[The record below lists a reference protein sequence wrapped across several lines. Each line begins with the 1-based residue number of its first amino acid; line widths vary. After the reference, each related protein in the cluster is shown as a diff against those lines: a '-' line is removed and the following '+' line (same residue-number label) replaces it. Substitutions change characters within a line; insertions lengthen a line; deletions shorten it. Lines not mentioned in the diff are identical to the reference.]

1 MLARSLA
8 AFLCSAIVVAH
19 TASADA
25 LLSNLDESIDAGIP
39 VGTPVDSPN
48 VDFIQ
53 AIRFQTGSSERGY
66 NLTSVKAVLANAAA
80 SDGVRVRIFGARTN
94 GTPYISF
101 YTLTNPV
108 IADGTMTFTAPA
120 SATLRKDAGYFVI
133 FDSTF
138 PDAGNDYEIRG
149 TESESLNSQA
159 DGWSPAGGNAVQPRS
174 LSDRSVVLLQR
185 ETSGHSLNCPL
196 PRSRSTIFQSRS
208 QATVDRV
215 CLDTPWMGQKHSYA
229 YPKERGLNV
238 ALHLF
243 GGTRCRPVTPLLL
256 AAACSLLAPGSPVT
270 AADASTGS
278 ASRANSVGYEP
289 YVTMGIAAVRSS
301 GARFVDGADAG
312 HAALYGS
319 RNTFDAG
326 AFDAGFT
333 IDVAA
338 GVRLGSALRA
348 QLEFGV
354 AGALNYRGNTNYR
367 NAGAHQPSEAELD
380 LSQAFLIGFYEFPD
394 WEFSSSRT
402 VTPFLGAGAG
412 VTTYRLSGYVQRFP
426 DPENPLGSLRAGPG
440 GEIPFTAVPDGR
452 GRNPSW
458 MLTGGVSIPIREKFQ
473 LDLAYRYTDAGTIRT
488 HTGDIAIVRYREEGT
503 RRQFQ
508 VPINETTAKLQ
519 THALL
524 MTLRFDL

>member
-1 MLARSLA
+1 
-8 AFLCSAIVVAH
+8 
-19 TASADA
+19 
-25 LLSNLDESIDAGIP
+25 
-39 VGTPVDSPN
+39 
-48 VDFIQ
+48 
-53 AIRFQTGSSERGY
+53 
-66 NLTSVKAVLANAAA
+66 
-80 SDGVRVRIFGARTN
+80 
-94 GTPYISF
+94 
-101 YTLTNPV
+101 
-108 IADGTMTFTAPA
+108 
-120 SATLRKDAGYFVI
+120 
-133 FDSTF
+133 
-138 PDAGNDYEIRG
+138 
-149 TESESLNSQA
+149 
-159 DGWSPAGGNAVQPRS
+159 
-174 LSDRSVVLLQR
+174 
-185 ETSGHSLNCPL
+185 
-196 PRSRSTIFQSRS
+196 
-208 QATVDRV
+208 
-215 CLDTPWMGQKHSYA
+215 
-229 YPKERGLNV
+229 
-238 ALHLF
+238 
-243 GGTRCRPVTPLLL
+243 
-256 AAACSLLAPGSPVT
+256 
-270 AADASTGS
+270 
-278 ASRANSVGYEP
+278 
-289 YVTMGIAAVRSS
+289 MGIAAVRSS

-326 AFDAGFT
+326 VFGAGLT
-333 IDVAA
+333 VDVAA
-338 GVRLGSALRA
+338 GVRVGQALRA
-348 QLEFGV
+348 QLELGV
-354 AGALNYRGNTNYR
+354 TGALSYRGNTNYR

-394 WEFSSSRT
+394 WEFSSSRK
-402 VTPFLGAGAG
+402 VSPFLGAGAG